1 MFVILKKGVVMSQ
14 EEMQRLWAEFNYRLR
29 EMLNNDRTLSPS
41 SPAVKSLIKE
51 YQDKGVPIR
60 VITDEDIQKAMR
72 STMQTLKD
80 MLSQMGID
88 ADEDNI
94 FTSNDTE
101 SLHQNIKPCKYHKK
115 ELDTVLNRD
124 TEISK
129 KEVENLTIDMETMTD
144 NEIWNKYFGGIPK

>member
-1 MFVILKKGVVMSQ
+1 MSQ

-29 EMLNNDRTLSPS
+29 ELLNNDRTLSPS
-41 SPAVKSLIKE
+41 SQAVKSLIKE

-60 VITDEDIQKAMR
+60 VVTDEDIQRA
-72 STMQTLKD
+72 MQTVGQL
-80 MLSQMGID
+80 LSRMGID

-94 FTSNDTE
+94 FTSNNTE

-129 KEVENLTIDMETMTD
+129 KEVENLTIDIETMTD
-144 NEIWNKYFGGIPK
+144 NEIWIKYLGGIPK

>member
-1 MFVILKKGVVMSQ
+1 MSQ

-29 EMLNNDRTLSPS
+29 ELLNNDRTLSPS
-41 SPAVKSLIKE
+41 SQAVKSLIKE

-60 VITDEDIQKAMR
+60 VVTDEDIQRA
-72 STMQTLKD
+72 MQTVGQL
-80 MLSQMGID
+80 LSRMGIN

-94 FTSNDTE
+94 FTSNNTE

-129 KEVENLTIDMETMTD
+129 KEVENLTIDIETMTD
-144 NEIWNKYFGGIPK
+144 NEIWIKYFGGIPK